1 VAFYV
6 LLDPKMPSSDWETRL
21 VEFLPV
27 NSILAGVFLLVATLW
42 ICRWMNSPNAPDW
55 TKELQSSK
63 MDGSSNFNRNKK
75 NSPSPPTGELKSIW
89 EERKKNGTDGDQ
101 FTKTDSEGR
110 PFGSSYYFAHH
121 KSSSG
126 GYKDG
131 LRMEDYAMNGPRLL
145 SKEGQAVDG
154 VHQPTK
160 GDFEPRTAMDPTK
173 PKPFEERVMIALS
186 IIPITRYL
194 FDDPGDPKGIAT
206 IRIEGLPSK
215 DGKQVIPWKD
225 ANVKDI
231 KAELVNSNKGLS
243 VQVET
248 DDGKYRLH
256 IPALYRKVDAVTKVS
271 KGKRLVV
278 RLYKSVSSDI
288 EKDTAAWP
296 YPYAKST

>member
-1 VAFYV
+1 
-6 LLDPKMPSSDWETRL
+6 
-21 VEFLPV
+21 
-27 NSILAGVFLLVATLW
+27 
-42 ICRWMNSPNAPDW
+42 MNSPSAPDW
-55 TKELQSSK
+55 TKELLSSK
-63 MDGSSNFNRNKK
+63 TGGSSNLDRTKTKK
-75 NSPSPPTGELKSIW
+75 SPSPPTGELKNIW
-89 EERKKNGTDGDQ
+89 EERKKNGTDGEQ

-131 LRMEDYAMNGPRLL
+131 LKMEDYAMNGPRLL

-154 VHQPTK
+154 LHQPTK
-160 GDFEPRTAMDPTK
+160 GDFQTQTAMDPTE
-173 PKPFEERVMIALS
+173 PKPLDERVMIAS
-186 IIPITRYL
+186 TTIPITRYL
-194 FDDPGDPKGIAT
+194 FDDPGDSKGIAT

-215 DGKQVIPWKD
+215 DKNQVIPWKD
-225 ANVKDI
+225 ANVIDV

-248 DDGKYRLH
+248 DHCKYRLH

-278 RLYKSVSSDI
+278 RLHKSVSSDK